1 MTYRSILYKIFAII
15 IIFVPPKILNAET
28 YYVAVSYG
36 NNNNDGKSLS
46 APFKTIAKAASV
58 MSAGDICYIREGSY
72 HEIVTMNNTDGAS
85 GSPIVFTNYNN
96 ERVIMD
102 GTVAVDTSWSVHS
115 GNIYKQK
122 LNFRPWQLFVDRKEQ
137 VMARWPNAKFSDDS
151 IWDNDNYWAK
161 GTLDKDNNAYSNGTI
176 IDDPYTNKDGTAIDL
191 NAKGFDLDESGKEA
205 IAILNVGSF
214 KTWSRKV
221 TSHSGNTFNYSNTP
235 SWKTKHHYYYL
246 EGRLEFL
253 DSAGEWYFDITD
265 STLYFW
271 AENNVHPKNLNIRG
285 KVQSYAFKITA
296 SEYIHIKNLEFF
308 ATTVY
313 FYNGD
318 NCLIYGANF
327 MYPSCSKRMLR
338 VVDTL
343 PEMTLFTSN
352 SSNSIIRKSAFRNT
366 DGTAVEMWG
375 GDNRIDSTYFNNI
388 DYSVADNSGLMIT
401 IRMNGSNNVFSH
413 NTVHRTGAS
422 ATVSAGIA
430 PLVEYNNLYDTGHLQ
445 SDGSMVQITETE
457 QDGAICRYN
466 WLHDTEKYGARFD
479 HSGTADGVNGLMH
492 HNVAWNCLAGG
503 IMAKGNNH
511 KIYNNTVINS
521 GSRNDIIILKVGDS
535 DHSSTILKNNVA
547 GKIANHRSNDVEI
560 DFGTYSNNW
569 NGYKESAS
577 ITSVLTDTSQKD
589 FSPKSGSAIIDAGA
603 VISGITDGYQGSA
616 PDMGAF
622 ESGNVNWTAG
632 HGWDVN
638 ATFGSSWVELDEA
651 YPTITSVSINSD
663 NSQISVG
670 FSEAVYNAIESPG
683 NLEKEDFV
691 LSISGGVA
699 TLSSSTPSSIT
710 QSGNVYTLAFSLSGT
725 PNGSEVLKVVPVDN
739 GIYDAVGNEAST
751 TQSNN
756 TKNLNDQTKP
766 VIGSVVFADDNS
778 YVDVK
783 FSVGV
788 FSNFNGS
795 GALEASDFSL
805 VFTKNDGTLTSASI
819 ISLKKNDSSTEPNA
833 SSLVGGESTIR
844 IFINLSGTANG
855 LETLSIA
862 PKDSNSIFDSA
873 GNPAA
878 ATQSNNSI
886 NFRDLVAPTVTF
898 SPTNNSTDI
907 SLNSNITLIFSE
919 SIRKVDNSEI
929 NDSNVDSLI
938 VLKDSDINGTAI
950 QFVATIDSSNTVLK
964 IDPTVDF
971 TFSQKVF
978 LSISGVEDNGDN
990 TLSGLTS
997 ITFTTVTNVPPTAIN
1012 QTVKLDEDGEVNIT
1026 LSGNDN
1032 ESSTLS
1038 YGYSS
1043 ANFGAL
1049 TGKAPNLVY
1058 KPISNF
1064 SGQDSFKF
1072 VVKDEVADSDSAII
1086 SIIVNPINDKPI
1098 LELAT
1103 YDTLLFDQN
1112 NLGVYL
1118 FPKEVQKSNTKKTLI
1133 ISDVDDKV
1141 IEYTTISIDPFI
1153 SGEDTLVYDNGKE
1166 TNYTLSINGSKS
1178 SFKYSISDSIHK
1190 YSEFLSKIKYK
1201 NLSGYKLNQG
1211 KRSISITVSDG
1222 DSTSMPSVR
1231 MIDVKIVNSKPFATS
1246 FNDST
1251 NEDESISIILKGTDK
1266 DPDTLAYKITQDVQ
1280 NGLLNGVL
1288 PNLTYLPD
1296 ENYFGYDSLKY
1307 IVSDGSTISDTAT
1320 VLLTVFS
1327 VNDKPSDFPLKTP
1340 ENDEQII
1347 ITNNNVDSSN
1357 VIFSWHNSTDP
1368 DKDKLYYIF
1377 NAEFE
1382 IFTVEDKKVT
1392 IDFDTTLFND
1402 LIYIGYN
1409 DILGELDSVLGTNG
1423 VITWSVDVSDGID
1436 TTINSEI
1443 RTLRV
1448 EGKYAAL
1455 SINKNN
1461 VIPSEYALHQNY
1473 PNPFN
1478 PITRIEYD
1486 IPKQTFVKIEI
1497 YNLLGTKITTLLNE
1511 EMIAGRHAIT
1521 WNAVD
1526 RNGRKIPSG
1535 IYFYHIRTNDFTKT
1549 NKMLLLK

>member
-1 MTYRSILYKIFAII
+1 M
-15 IIFVPPKILNAET
+15 
-28 YYVAVSYG
+28 
-36 NNNNDGKSLS
+36 
-46 APFKTIAKAASV
+46 
-58 MSAGDICYIREGSY
+58 
-72 HEIVTMNNTDGAS
+72 
-85 GSPIVFTNYNN
+85 
-96 ERVIMD
+96 
-102 GTVAVDTSWSVHS
+102 
-115 GNIYKQK
+115 
-122 LNFRPWQLFVDRKEQ
+122 
-137 VMARWPNAKFSDDS
+137 
-151 IWDNDNYWAK
+151 
-161 GTLDKDNNAYSNGTI
+161 
-176 IDDPYTNKDGTAIDL
+176 
-191 NAKGFDLDESGKEA
+191 
-205 IAILNVGSF
+205 
-214 KTWSRKV
+214 
-221 TSHSGNTFNYSNTP
+221 
-235 SWKTKHHYYYL
+235 
-246 EGRLEFL
+246 
-253 DSAGEWYFDITD
+253 
-265 STLYFW
+265 
-271 AENNVHPKNLNIRG
+271 
-285 KVQSYAFKITA
+285 
-296 SEYIHIKNLEFF
+296 
-308 ATTVY
+308 
-313 FYNGD
+313 
-318 NCLIYGANF
+318 
-327 MYPSCSKRMLR
+327 
-338 VVDTL
+338 
-343 PEMTLFTSN
+343 
-352 SSNSIIRKSAFRNT
+352 
-366 DGTAVEMWG
+366 
-375 GDNRIDSTYFNNI
+375 
-388 DYSVADNSGLMIT
+388 
-401 IRMNGSNNVFSH
+401 
-413 NTVHRTGAS
+413 
-422 ATVSAGIA
+422 
-430 PLVEYNNLYDTGHLQ
+430 
-445 SDGSMVQITETE
+445 
-457 QDGAICRYN
+457 
-466 WLHDTEKYGARFD
+466 
-479 HSGTADGVNGLMH
+479 
-492 HNVAWNCLAGG
+492 
-503 IMAKGNNH
+503 
-511 KIYNNTVINS
+511 
-521 GSRNDIIILKVGDS
+521 
-535 DHSSTILKNNVA
+535 
-547 GKIANHRSNDVEI
+547 
-560 DFGTYSNNW
+560 
-569 NGYKESAS
+569 
-577 ITSVLTDTSQKD
+577 
-589 FSPKSGSAIIDAGA
+589 
-603 VISGITDGYQGSA
+603 
-616 PDMGAF
+616 
-622 ESGNVNWTAG
+622 
-632 HGWDVN
+632 
-638 ATFGSSWVELDEA
+638 
-651 YPTITSVSINSD
+651 PTITSVSLASD
-663 NSQISVG
+663 NSTLAVSMSEAVYKLNSGSGDLEVSDFALSISGGVATLSSSTPSSITKSG
-670 FSEAVYNAIESPG
+670 NVYTLGVSLSGTPNGSEVLKVVPVDNGIYDGAGNEASTTQSNNTKNLNDKLAPTITSVSLASDNTSLSVTISEAVYNTNGGSG

-1064 SGQDSFKF
+1064 FGQDSFKF

-1086 SIIVNPINDKPI
+1086 SIIVNPINDTPI

>member
-710 QSGNVYTLAFSLSGT
+710 QSGNV
-725 PNGSEVLKVVPVDN
+725 
-739 GIYDAVGNEAST
+739 
-751 TQSNN
+751 
-756 TKNLNDQTKP
+756 
-766 VIGSVVFADDNS
+766 
-778 YVDVK
+778 
-783 FSVGV
+783 
-788 FSNFNGS
+788 
-795 GALEASDFSL
+795 
-805 VFTKNDGTLTSASI
+805 
-819 ISLKKNDSSTEPNA
+819 
-833 SSLVGGESTIR
+833 
-844 IFINLSGTANG
+844 
-855 LETLSIA
+855 
-862 PKDSNSIFDSA
+862 
-873 GNPAA
+873 
-878 ATQSNNSI
+878 
-886 NFRDLVAPTVTF
+886 
-898 SPTNNSTDI
+898 
-907 SLNSNITLIFSE
+907 
-919 SIRKVDNSEI
+919 
-929 NDSNVDSLI
+929 
-938 VLKDSDINGTAI
+938 
-950 QFVATIDSSNTVLK
+950 
-964 IDPTVDF
+964 
-971 TFSQKVF
+971 
-978 LSISGVEDNGDN
+978 
-990 TLSGLTS
+990 
-997 ITFTTVTNVPPTAIN
+997 
-1012 QTVKLDEDGEVNIT
+1012 
-1026 LSGNDN
+1026 
-1032 ESSTLS
+1032 
-1038 YGYSS
+1038 
-1043 ANFGAL
+1043 
-1049 TGKAPNLVY
+1049 
-1058 KPISNF
+1058 
-1064 SGQDSFKF
+1064 
-1072 VVKDEVADSDSAII
+1072 
-1086 SIIVNPINDKPI
+1086 
-1098 LELAT
+1098 
-1103 YDTLLFDQN
+1103 
-1112 NLGVYL
+1112 
-1118 FPKEVQKSNTKKTLI
+1118 
-1133 ISDVDDKV
+1133 
-1141 IEYTTISIDPFI
+1141 
-1153 SGEDTLVYDNGKE
+1153 
-1166 TNYTLSINGSKS
+1166 
-1178 SFKYSISDSIHK
+1178 
-1190 YSEFLSKIKYK
+1190 
-1201 NLSGYKLNQG
+1201 
-1211 KRSISITVSDG
+1211 
-1222 DSTSMPSVR
+1222 
-1231 MIDVKIVNSKPFATS
+1231 
-1246 FNDST
+1246 
-1251 NEDESISIILKGTDK
+1251 
-1266 DPDTLAYKITQDVQ
+1266 
-1280 NGLLNGVL
+1280 
-1288 PNLTYLPD
+1288 
-1296 ENYFGYDSLKY
+1296 
-1307 IVSDGSTISDTAT
+1307 
-1320 VLLTVFS
+1320 
-1327 VNDKPSDFPLKTP
+1327 
-1340 ENDEQII
+1340 
-1347 ITNNNVDSSN
+1347 
-1357 VIFSWHNSTDP
+1357 
-1368 DKDKLYYIF
+1368 
-1377 NAEFE
+1377 
-1382 IFTVEDKKVT
+1382 
-1392 IDFDTTLFND
+1392 
-1402 LIYIGYN
+1402 
-1409 DILGELDSVLGTNG
+1409 
-1423 VITWSVDVSDGID
+1423 
-1436 TTINSEI
+1436 
-1443 RTLRV
+1443 
-1448 EGKYAAL
+1448 
-1455 SINKNN
+1455 
-1461 VIPSEYALHQNY
+1461 
-1473 PNPFN
+1473 
-1478 PITRIEYD
+1478 
-1486 IPKQTFVKIEI
+1486 
-1497 YNLLGTKITTLLNE
+1497 
-1511 EMIAGRHAIT
+1511 
-1521 WNAVD
+1521 
-1526 RNGRKIPSG
+1526 
-1535 IYFYHIRTNDFTKT
+1535 
-1549 NKMLLLK
+1549 

>member
-1 MTYRSILYKIFAII
+1 MQLT
-15 IIFVPPKILNAET
+15 AEN
-28 YYVAVSYG
+28 YYVSVSYG
-36 NNNNDGKSLS
+36 NDNNDWKSLS

-58 MSAGDICYIREGSY
+58 MSAGDNCYIREGSY
-72 HEIVTMNNTDGAS
+72 HETIVMNNNDGAS
-85 GSPIVFTNYNN
+85 GSPIVFTSYNN
-96 ERVIMD
+96 ERVVMD
-102 GTVAVDTSWSVHS
+102 GTIPIDTSWSVYS

-122 LNFRPWQLFVDRKEQ
+122 LTFRPWQLFADRKEQ
-137 VMARWPNAKFSDDS
+137 VMARWPNAKFSDNS

-161 GTLDKDNNAYSNGTI
+161 GTIDKDENAYSNGTI
-176 IDDPYTNKDGTAIDL
+176 IDDPYTNKDGTNIDL

-253 DSAGEWYFDITD
+253 DSAGEWYFDVTD

-271 AENNVHPKNLNIRG
+271 AENNVHPKNLKIRG
-285 KVQSYAFKITA
+285 KVQSYAFQITA

-313 FYNGD
+313 FFNGD

-343 PEMTLFTSN
+343 PEMTIFKSN
-352 SSNSIIRKSAFRNT
+352 SSNSVIRRSAFRNT
-366 DGTAVEMWG
+366 DGTALEMWG
-375 GDNRIDSTYFNNI
+375 GNNKIDSTYFNNI

-413 NTVHRTGAS
+413 NTIHKTGAS

-430 PLVEYNNLYDTGHLQ
+430 PLVEYNDLYDTGHLQ
-445 SDGSMVQITETE
+445 SDGSMIQITESE

-739 GIYDAVGNEAST
+739 SIYDAVGNEAST

-873 GNPAA
+873 ANPAA

-1064 SGQDSFKF
+1064 FGQDSFKF

-1086 SIIVNPINDKPI
+1086 SIIVNPINDTPI